1 MNKQNY
7 IISQSQL
14 SLSHI
19 IFTTNWSCTEYS
31 LKCSRETKGQIKMP
45 CDYKLE
51 SALIWVIIKDLAE
64 KSITQKAFHS
74 EVTFN
79 MDYFQQRTL
88 GYRIIVLILS
98 DRWKFNGPVC
108 NINTMHTCASPNNV
122 SPLGIKF
129 FPSLIF
135 LALFSMRKVVVDQ
148 TSKRFHF

>member
-1 MNKQNY
+1 
-7 IISQSQL
+7 
-14 SLSHI
+14 
-19 IFTTNWSCTEYS
+19 
-31 LKCSRETKGQIKMP
+31 MP

-51 SALIWVIIKDLAE
+51 SALIRVIIKDLAE

-79 MDYFQQRTL
+79 MDYVQQRTL

-98 DRWKFNGPVC
+98 DRWKLNGPVC

-122 SPLGIKF
+122 SPSWNQILPLVN
-129 FPSLIF
+129 FPCSLF
-135 LALFSMRKVVVDQ
+135 DEKVVVDQ